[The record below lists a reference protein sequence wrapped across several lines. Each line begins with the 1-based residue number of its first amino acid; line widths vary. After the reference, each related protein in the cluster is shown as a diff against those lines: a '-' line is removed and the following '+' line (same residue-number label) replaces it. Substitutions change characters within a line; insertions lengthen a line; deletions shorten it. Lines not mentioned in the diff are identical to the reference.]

1 MSNEL
6 IAELASDLAELTR
19 PSTKPSEERTDTGD
33 LPFYIIPAPPIPG
46 KTAWS
51 IEPW

>member
-1 MSNEL
+1 MNKEF
-6 IAELASDLAELTR
+6 IAEVVSDLAEPTH
-19 PSTKPSEERTDTGD
+19 SSIEPSEEQTNTGE

-51 IEPW
+51 SAPW